1 MKPEQVEHLSLAR
14 RMPTDLVKRDAE
26 LKAAEAD
33 CNDGVLDTDAIDARL
48 GF

>member
-1 MKPEQVEHLSLAR
+1 ML
-14 RMPTDLVKRDAE
+14 TDLAE